1 MRQPLL
7 REGASELTYEIRGI
21 VKKAHQVEKLGQEIF
36 WENIGDPVQKNMG
49 LPSWIKDIIVSSS

>member
-21 VKKAHQVEKLGQEIF
+21 VKKAHLVEKLGQKISKKYGITRLDQRHHCF
-36 WENIGDPVQKNMG
+36 T
-49 LPSWIKDIIVSSS
+49 S